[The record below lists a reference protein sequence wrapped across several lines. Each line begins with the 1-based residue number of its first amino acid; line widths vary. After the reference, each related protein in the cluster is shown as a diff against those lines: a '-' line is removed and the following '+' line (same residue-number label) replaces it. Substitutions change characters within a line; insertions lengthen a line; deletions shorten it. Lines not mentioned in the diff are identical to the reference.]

1 LPLQYFWPGVLC
13 VWKCQSTALF
23 QTELKTAELLKDFAP
38 TLIVHREY
46 SPITNDKTIELISI
60 YPSSP
65 SIFLYFIFSHHIF
78 PEFVFLFVLSTFRF
92 VTRFIELDGLTCLL
106 NFLRSMDYETSESR
120 VHTSIIGCIKAL
132 MNNSQGRAHVL
143 AHPQSINT
151 ISQSLRTENVKTKVA
166 VLEILG
172 AVCLVP
178 DGHKKVLQAMAHYQK
193 YAAER
198 TRFQVQRA
206 EMI

>member
-1 LPLQYFWPGVLC
+1 M
-13 VWKCQSTALF
+13 ALF
-23 QTELKTAELLKDFAP
+23 KCYTVIANCSSACPSNCIVILAVYYVLL
-38 TLIVHREY
+38 
-46 SPITNDKTIELISI
+46 SPYPFNSLLSSQSVLLLL
-60 YPSSP
+60 PSS
-65 SIFLYFIFSHHIF
+65 S
-78 PEFVFLFVLSTFRF
+78 RF

-120 VHTSIIGCIKAL
+120 VHTSVIGCIKAL

-151 ISQSLRTENVKTKVA
+151 ISQSLRTENIKTKVA

-198 TRFQVQRA
+198 TRFQVRDLDYGKKQN
-206 EMI
+206 ISN

>member
-1 LPLQYFWPGVLC
+1 M
-13 VWKCQSTALF
+13 
-23 QTELKTAELLKDFAP
+23 
-38 TLIVHREY
+38 
-46 SPITNDKTIELISI
+46 SI
-60 YPSSP
+60 
-65 SIFLYFIFSHHIF
+65 
-78 PEFVFLFVLSTFRF
+78 RF

-120 VHTSIIGCIKAL
+120 VHTSVIGCIKAL

-198 TRFQVQRA
+198 TRFQVRETGVTLIDKNSCGSCLTLTA
-206 EMI
+206 VSGDIVLSSNTGKGR

>member
-1 LPLQYFWPGVLC
+1 MF
-13 VWKCQSTALF
+13 
-23 QTELKTAELLKDFAP
+23 
-38 TLIVHREY
+38 
-46 SPITNDKTIELISI
+46 N
-60 YPSSP
+60 P
-65 SIFLYFIFSHHIF
+65 SIFTFFKYG
-78 PEFVFLFVLSTFRF
+78 LSDDDRLTRLRF

-120 VHTSIIGCIKAL
+120 IHTSVIGCIKAL
-132 MNNSQGRAHVL
+132 MNNSQGRSHVL

-151 ISQSLRTENVKTKVA
+151 ISQSLRTENIKTKVA

-198 TRFQVQRA
+198 TRFQVSSQQRCWSFEQMPFIFDLWWCLMA
-206 EMI
+206 QKFFSSLFWRHGWARQCL

>member
-1 LPLQYFWPGVLC
+1 
-13 VWKCQSTALF
+13 
-23 QTELKTAELLKDFAP
+23 
-38 TLIVHREY
+38 
-46 SPITNDKTIELISI
+46 
-60 YPSSP
+60 
-65 SIFLYFIFSHHIF
+65 
-78 PEFVFLFVLSTFRF
+78 
-92 VTRFIELDGLTCLL
+92 
-106 NFLRSMDYETSESR
+106 MDYETSESR
-120 VHTSIIGCIKAL
+120 IHTSIIGCIKAL

-151 ISQSLRTENVKTKVA
+151 ISQSLRTENIKTKVA

-198 TRFQVQRA
+198 TRFQVRETEVNSIKCVRGKNSCHTTRIVVTSHGPNIYREPLLETWGIQRLWVSLDKIFRSNTQINQA
-206 EMI
+206 VIILISWRLVLQHFRLLASG

>member
-1 LPLQYFWPGVLC
+1 MCLFFLIHCDSFLP
-13 VWKCQSTALF
+13 S
-23 QTELKTAELLKDFAP
+23 
-38 TLIVHREY
+38 
-46 SPITNDKTIELISI
+46 
-60 YPSSP
+60 
-65 SIFLYFIFSHHIF
+65 
-78 PEFVFLFVLSTFRF
+78 RF

-120 VHTSIIGCIKAL
+120 VHTSVIGCIKAL

-151 ISQSLRTENVKTKVA
+151 ISQSLRTENVRTKVA

-198 TRFQVQRA
+198 TRFQVRGGARVSAPSQVPWFKEPCWRRRA
-206 EMI
+206 DVIFQ

>member
-1 LPLQYFWPGVLC
+1 
-13 VWKCQSTALF
+13 
-23 QTELKTAELLKDFAP
+23 
-38 TLIVHREY
+38 
-46 SPITNDKTIELISI
+46 
-60 YPSSP
+60 
-65 SIFLYFIFSHHIF
+65 
-78 PEFVFLFVLSTFRF
+78 
-92 VTRFIELDGLTCLL
+92 
-106 NFLRSMDYETSESR
+106 MDYETSESR

-151 ISQSLRTENVKTKVA
+151 ISQSLRTENIKTKVA

-198 TRFQVQRA
+198 TRFQVRDTEGIFIRGVRGAKDRHLPLITCHYYTERA
-206 EMI
+206 FAGDVRQTRTMGKGRQNISE

>member
-1 LPLQYFWPGVLC
+1 MLG
-13 VWKCQSTALF
+13 
-23 QTELKTAELLKDFAP
+23 D
-38 TLIVHREY
+38 
-46 SPITNDKTIELISI
+46 SP
-60 YPSSP
+60 
-65 SIFLYFIFSHHIF
+65 
-78 PEFVFLFVLSTFRF
+78 FRF

-120 VHTSIIGCIKAL
+120 IHTSIIGCIKAL

-151 ISQSLRTENVKTKVA
+151 ISQSLRQDNIKTKVA

-198 TRFQVQRA
+198 TRFQVMLPLNGSFCNRIKQQFPMENNCNLFWA
-206 EMI
+206 IPAL

>member
-1 LPLQYFWPGVLC
+1 MFQQSPLTVAEAFDPRHPPRFTPSHSVL
-13 VWKCQSTALF
+13 LF
-23 QTELKTAELLKDFAP
+23 LLR
-38 TLIVHREY
+38 TL
-46 SPITNDKTIELISI
+46 S
-60 YPSSP
+60 
-65 SIFLYFIFSHHIF
+65 
-78 PEFVFLFVLSTFRF
+78 RF

-120 VHTSIIGCIKAL
+120 IHTSVIGCIKAL

-143 AHPQSINT
+143 AHPQSIST
-151 ISQSLRTENVKTKVA
+151 ISQSLRTENIKTKVA

-198 TRFQVQRA
+198 TRFQVRPA
-206 EMI
+206 EGWEGVGRVSLCPRGSRELSSG

>member
-1 LPLQYFWPGVLC
+1 MEGIWRTSLPRQLLVQENGEGKAKWAQCL
-13 VWKCQSTALF
+13 KCYLMLLLVM
-23 QTELKTAELLKDFAP
+23 LKFAGIHA
-38 TLIVHREY
+38 TLISQV
-46 SPITNDKTIELISI
+46 KLQKCK
-60 YPSSP
+60 PSNVPALTWS
-65 SIFLYFIFSHHIF
+65 
-78 PEFVFLFVLSTFRF
+78 FVFLMYRF

-106 NFLRSMDYETSESR
+106 NFLKSMDFETSESR
-120 VHTSIIGCIKAL
+120 IHTSVIGCIKAL

-151 ISQSLRTENVKTKVA
+151 ISQSLRQDNIKTKVA

-172 AVCLVP
+172 ALCLVP

-198 TRFQVQRA
+198 TRFQVQWCLDGVQ
-206 EMI
+206 

>member
-1 LPLQYFWPGVLC
+1 
-13 VWKCQSTALF
+13 
-23 QTELKTAELLKDFAP
+23 
-38 TLIVHREY
+38 
-46 SPITNDKTIELISI
+46 
-60 YPSSP
+60 
-65 SIFLYFIFSHHIF
+65 
-78 PEFVFLFVLSTFRF
+78 
-92 VTRFIELDGLTCLL
+92 
-106 NFLRSMDYETSESR
+106 MDYETSESR

-198 TRFQVQRA
+198 TRFQVRGETEVIFKESKQLPRSLNCWSYLLVYGYLRSLCWRPGSDRDYGKGQTKYFRVML
-206 EMI
+206 E